1 MDLTI
6 LVNFSQIHQR
16 EIRLADL
23 MILTNFL
30 QFSLLPAFLD
40 ISPLGSRGRGSFTHL
55 GSASYYYTLSDS
67 LRVSV
72 YVSLQ

>member
-30 QFSLLPAFLD
+30 QFSLLHAC
-40 ISPLGSRGRGSFTHL
+40 ISGYFSIREQGEGQLQPPWLCL
-55 GSASYYYTLSDS
+55 LLLYTL
-67 LRVSV
+67 RFIEGVSIC
-72 YVSLQ
+72 